1 MVDDSMLPYRTEPPG
16 ALTDTRARRHDGGG
30 RANLTT
36 TLAELRP
43 VPLPGHGATAA
54 RLDVLAEVAAE
65 DLATARLVEGHLDAV
80 AICAE
85 AGRRPPSGPA
95 GVWAAD
101 PPAGRLEAT
110 ATPGGWLLHGTKQWC
125 SGARALDAALVTA
138 HADDGY
144 RLFVMP
150 LRTPGVTALPGT
162 WHAVGMRDS
171 DTLHV
176 RFDDVPLDRD
186 AAVGPPGWYLDRR
199 GFWIGGV
206 GVAACWYGGALGA
219 ARTLRTAVAARGDDH
234 HGLAHLGAADA
245 LCTAMWSTLQGA
257 AHEIDDGI
265 AGTALRTLAWR
276 TRAAVERL
284 ASLVLDH
291 AERGVGAGG
300 MTADTAMA
308 RRAADLPVYLR
319 QHHAE
324 RDLEALGRVV
334 VAEP

>member
-1 MVDDSMLPYRTEPPG
+1 MGDNGMTCDHSHPTGGPARPETGGPGRDERTP
-16 ALTDTRARRHDGGG
+16 LAR
-30 RANLTT
+30 
-36 TLAELRP
+36 TLAKLGR
-43 VPLPGHGATAA
+43 VPLPGGGDTIG
-54 RLDVLAEVAAE
+54 RFDVLAEVAAA
-65 DLATARLVEGHLDAV
+65 DLAIARLVEGHLDAV

-85 AGRRPPSGPA
+85 ADRRPPSRTA

-110 ATPGGWLLHGTKQWC
+110 AVPGGWRLHGTKHWC
-125 SGARALDAALVTA
+125 SGARHLDAALVTA

-144 RLFVMP
+144 RLFAVP
-150 LRTPGVTALPGT
+150 LRRSGVTPLPGT
-162 WHAVGMRDS
+162 WQAVGMRDS
-171 DTLHV
+171 DTLYV
-176 RFDDVPLDRD
+176 RFDDVPVDRD

-199 GFWIGGV
+199 GFWIGGI
-206 GVAACWYGGALGA
+206 GVAACWYGGAVGA
-219 ARTLRTAVAARGDDH
+219 VGALRAAVAARRDDH

-245 LCTAMWSTLQGA
+245 LCTALRSTLRGA
-257 AHEIDDGI
+257 AHAIDDGI

-284 ASLVLDH
+284 ASQVLDH
-291 AERGVGAGG
+291 AERGIGAGG
-300 MTADTAMA
+300 LTADAAMA